1 MIYHKKRRKKP
12 NKKKQTKKKKKEKR
26 WEEVGRGGKRWEEVG
41 RWRSSLR
48 RPTGFATHVFI
59 KKLQM
64 DNLVEEEGQ

>member
-1 MIYHKKRRKKP
+1 MIYL
-12 NKKKQTKKKKKEKR
+12 KKKKKKKGMVGRGGKR

-41 RWRSSLR
+41 RWRSSSR

-64 DNLVEEEGQ
+64 DKLVEEADC